1 MKYKPSPCASSG
13 NRGKTSGKYSRCGSK
28 PSACFDVWDSTC
40 VGNMAC
46 HANIPSRLEIE
57 AERLLAIDP
66 ITLILRERVSSEN
79 TSPLLSVRPRSGLA
93 SRPLL
98 LRGEDFGLN
107 AGRSPEY
114 DRETVRSCWFPLSGF
129 MQRSRHRSLRT
140 GASASQAR
148 LPGHNHT
155 HKPCFR
161 NANVE
166 EDFRGSAWILS
177 LEPELLC
184 PDFRD
189 LAQESQAHQ
198 PRPQMPMRRPRF
210 PTIEASLPDSSLAL
224 PQLERPKGGRTES
237 QLLGQWRDGSYRKDR
252 FARR

>member
-1 MKYKPSPCASSG
+1 MREGVKRKH
-13 NRGKTSGKYSRCGSK
+13 
-28 PSACFDVWDSTC
+28 FST
-40 VGNMAC
+40 A
-46 HANIPSRLEIE
+46 
-57 AERLLAIDP
+57 
-66 ITLILRERVSSEN
+66 LRETSIGACIQAPSS
-79 TSPLLSVRPRSGLA
+79 
-93 SRPLL
+93 SR
-98 LRGEDFGLN
+98 EDFGLN

>member
-1 MKYKPSPCASSG
+1 MLATWLVTRISHPL
-13 NRGKTSGKYSRCGSK
+13 
-28 PSACFDVWDSTC
+28 
-40 VGNMAC
+40 
-46 HANIPSRLEIE
+46 LEIE

-210 PTIEASLPDSSLAL
+210 PTIEASLPDSSPA
-224 PQLERPKGGRTES
+224 PTGKTQGRTNRIAVARAMARWFIPERPLRTAVV
-237 QLLGQWRDGSYRKDR
+237 YI
-252 FARR
+252 